1 MDASTDI
8 TGRDFL
14 LKIWKQIAASPLSV
28 GICHEEMPQ
37 KTLLNIFY
45 EIGVAQA
52 LGKETLIIKSPSIV
66 IPSDFVR
73 TEYITFDAKFKANF
87 SKYLLGLDA
96 QADFYETVADNLEKN
111 PVLSLDYLRR
121 AFLIKG
127 DPKIRM
133 KASSVLKDP
142 SLKDRAKNS
151 VELLAAS
158 FWHKPSPRSDLA
170 FTHPKKTKVTTPTP
184 MYNTNHWPAHP
195 INPKTQTNKYA
206 IQFI

>member
-1 MDASTDI
+1 MTQLGGKIPLEVNAIRKAISTCCKKAKFTIIDASTDI

-28 GICHEEMPQ
+28 GICHEEMPP

-52 LGKETLIIKSPSIV
+52 LGKETLIIKSPNIV

-73 TEYITFDAKFKANF
+73 TEYITFDSKFKSNF
-87 SKYLLGLDA
+87 SKFLLGLDA
-96 QADFYETVADNLEKN
+96 QADFYETVADNLEKD

-127 DPKIRM
+127 DSGIRK
-133 KASSVLKDP
+133 KARSILKDP

-151 VELLAAS
+151 VELLAA
-158 FWHKPSPRSDLA
+158 A
-170 FTHPKKTKVTTPTP
+170 F
-184 MYNTNHWPAHP
+184 
-195 INPKTQTNKYA
+195 
-206 IQFI
+206 